1 MSAYVEVCFDNSQDR
16 FHTGKPEFH
25 LRRTIGQK
33 KDEYSIDRKNATK
46 AEVQQILESAGFS
59 RSNPYYIVPQG
70 RVTALTNMK
79 DVERLNLLKEIS
91 GSNVYETRRADSLK
105 LLQETD
111 NKRGK
116 IDDLVVEIEKR
127 LEELEGER
135 KELEDYNKKDR
146 EKRCL
151 SYVIHRHTEISY
163 EEKIAEIDAR
173 RQNGMAD
180 TDTNR
185 DLFIQNEN
193 EIKRI
198 DREIEER
205 RNQIEL
211 LRAERAE
218 LENDR
223 RESAR
228 AKAKIELDHKELT
241 DGQSTAQKTRKR
253 HETELKNVQQQI
265 KAREDELQQIRPQYA
280 AKKAEELDLQSQ
292 LTEAEGQRKRL
303 EDKQGRTA
311 FYKNKRQRDDALRA
325 EIDDVNMGLA
335 TRKAVLMDRNEEIV
349 ALQKE
354 IEALENEVA
363 ELRSAVD
370 NQNDDS
376 LTYAAKVQDARDA
389 KERLMDE
396 KKGLWREEH
405 SIKMHYENARSKL
418 QEAEYNLSAMM
429 DHQTSRGLASLHRFK
444 AQHNLDGVYG
454 TVAEL
459 MKVNKNYKTAA
470 EETAGASL
478 FHVVCD
484 NDATATKLVDLLNKE
499 KAGRLTCIPLNRIHP
514 RHVDFPKAPD
524 ALPLIE
530 KLDFD
535 PRFEKAFRQVFGK
548 AIICPDL
555 ATAASY
561 ARTHGVHA
569 LTAEGDSANKKGVLT
584 GGWHDP
590 SRNRLDTVQTLQKRR
605 EEVEGYRSR
614 QSEIT
619 RKLQELEQKI
629 TAKES
634 VITTAEHEQTRAE
647 RSYGGQ
653 RQQLRAKEVELQ
665 NKQEALERQKGEA
678 SALEAGI
685 NDLVA
690 RQSDLESEL
699 GSEFKKALSE
709 QEEQHL
715 VSLASTVQDLRRK
728 VAKIAAERLDLES
741 RKAEI
746 EVELR
751 ENLQPSLDELLSQEK
766 ETSGSGS
773 QSVRLKECERKLKA
787 VNRTLASYDEKITQV
802 ENDIEQTSQQL
813 EKFEAA
819 KADKQSQNR
828 ELARAIERHQ
838 TRMEKSMTERAQ
850 AMKELARAQKEIR
863 ELGTLP
869 DEAWST
875 YGKWSPEKV
884 RYLQTG
890 VYPQRS
896 LLTMNSGFPT
906 SCQSQRSPEEILP
919 RQQES
924 LRTIRKFHETETP
937 TDDPARRARQQP
949 QIHRRPHRHPRPA
962 QRRSY
967 RAHLQTSLQSLLR
980 SLRPT
985 RPRRPRRARHPAAKR
1000 QRSRPPQRLRRR
1012 KRRRDAHAQRGLIP
1026 QQALHRRKL
1035 HRRRHLRVLQ
1045 QQTRRAAAHP
1055 AAQRRAEVS
1064 LRPRPRLRDPAM
1076 RSRALLSLRR
1086 N

>member
-389 KERLMDE
+389 GFGERNTALRCIM
-396 KKGLWREEH
+396 KTPGR
-405 SIKMHYENARSKL
+405 N
-418 QEAEYNLSAMM
+418 
-429 DHQTSRGLASLHRFK
+429 FK
-444 AQHNLDGVYG
+444 RPN
-454 TVAEL
+454 T
-459 MKVNKNYKTAA
+459 
-470 EETAGASL
+470 
-478 FHVVCD
+478 
-484 NDATATKLVDLLNKE
+484 
-499 KAGRLTCIPLNRIHP
+499 
-514 RHVDFPKAPD
+514 
-524 ALPLIE
+524 
-530 KLDFD
+530 
-535 PRFEKAFRQVFGK
+535 
-548 AIICPDL
+548 IC
-555 ATAASY
+555 
-561 ARTHGVHA
+561 
-569 LTAEGDSANKKGVLT
+569 
-584 GGWHDP
+584 
-590 SRNRLDTVQTLQKRR
+590 
-605 EEVEGYRSR
+605 
-614 QSEIT
+614 
-619 RKLQELEQKI
+619 
-629 TAKES
+629 
-634 VITTAEHEQTRAE
+634 
-647 RSYGGQ
+647 
-653 RQQLRAKEVELQ
+653 
-665 NKQEALERQKGEA
+665 
-678 SALEAGI
+678 
-685 NDLVA
+685 
-690 RQSDLESEL
+690 
-699 GSEFKKALSE
+699 
-709 QEEQHL
+709 
-715 VSLASTVQDLRRK
+715 
-728 VAKIAAERLDLES
+728 
-741 RKAEI
+741 
-746 EVELR
+746 
-751 ENLQPSLDELLSQEK
+751 QP
-766 ETSGSGS
+766 
-773 QSVRLKECERKLKA
+773 
-787 VNRTLASYDEKITQV
+787 
-802 ENDIEQTSQQL
+802 
-813 EKFEAA
+813 
-819 KADKQSQNR
+819 
-828 ELARAIERHQ
+828 
-838 TRMEKSMTERAQ
+838 
-850 AMKELARAQKEIR
+850 
-863 ELGTLP
+863 
-869 DEAWST
+869 
-875 YGKWSPEKV
+875 
-884 RYLQTG
+884 
-890 VYPQRS
+890 
-896 LLTMNSGFPT
+896 
-906 SCQSQRSPEEILP
+906 
-919 RQQES
+919 
-924 LRTIRKFHETETP
+924 
-937 TDDPARRARQQP
+937 
-949 QIHRRPHRHPRPA
+949 
-962 QRRSY
+962 
-967 RAHLQTSLQSLLR
+967 
-980 SLRPT
+980 
-985 RPRRPRRARHPAAKR
+985 
-1000 QRSRPPQRLRRR
+1000 
-1012 KRRRDAHAQRGLIP
+1012 
-1026 QQALHRRKL
+1026 
-1035 HRRRHLRVLQ
+1035 
-1045 QQTRRAAAHP
+1045 
-1055 AAQRRAEVS
+1055 
-1064 LRPRPRLRDPAM
+1064 
-1076 RSRALLSLRR
+1076 
-1086 N
+1086 